1 MCDHYVAILHPFQV
15 GVCVPS
21 EVKLKCPCVNP
32 ISSVQLLSRAVKS
45 PLIKVSH

>member
-1 MCDHYVAILHPFQV
+1 MQSLRGSTASLQV

-21 EVKLKCPCVNP
+21 EVELKCPCVNP

>member
-1 MCDHYVAILHPFQV
+1 MCDHYAALQSPFQV

-21 EVKLKCPCVNP
+21 EVELKCPCVNP
-32 ISSVQLLSRAVKS
+32 ISSVQLLPRAVKS